1 MALPGG
7 VPANGRFTA
16 RVIGKHFK
24 TCRAADA
31 LTKLL
36 FIFSSDG
43 ESKTLRGSVQCRISM
58 NDGSVALYDL
68 ANDKGVHRTFSDVD
82 TPVKAVA
89 GFAQIQDYDVQVLSN
104 GVWDKAVPANVV
116 TARVAERAALVK
128 LKDKNTATIAAIDAQ
143 LALMVGWET
152 GTLAQ
157 QNRKAEEQL
166 KRGTVVADSAAI
178 DARIAEIDAA

>member
-7 VPANGRFTA
+7 VPANGRFTS

-24 TCRAADA
+24 TCRAADPA
-31 LTKLL
+31 TTLL
-36 FIFSSDG
+36 FMFASDAK
-43 ESKTLRGSVQCRISM
+43 SKTLRGTVQCRIRMADNSTA
-58 NDGSVALYDL
+58 VYDL
-68 ANDKGVHRTFSDVD
+68 ANDKGMHRTFGDVD
-82 TPVKAVA
+82 SPVKAVA

-104 GVWDKAVPANVV
+104 GVWDKAVPTNLV
-116 TARVAERAALVK
+116 TAKASERAALVK

-166 KRGTVVADSAAI
+166 KRGTVVADSTAI
-178 DARIAEIDAA
+178 DARIAEIDAS